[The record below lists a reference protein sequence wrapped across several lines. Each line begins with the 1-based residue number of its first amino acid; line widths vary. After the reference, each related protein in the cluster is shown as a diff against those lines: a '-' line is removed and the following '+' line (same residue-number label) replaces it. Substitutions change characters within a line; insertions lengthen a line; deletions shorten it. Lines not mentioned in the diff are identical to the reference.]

1 MNKTDTDP
9 CPQSC
14 SSTGGQKARE
24 KIVDILVG
32 KTRTEIDIKRRLK
45 ATKSSSIEKKYIVFY
60 M

>member
-24 KIVDILVG
+24 KMVDVLVG
-32 KTRTEIDIKRRLK
+32 KIRTGINIKRRLK
-45 ATKSSSIEKKYIVFY
+45 ATKSSLIEKKYIAFY